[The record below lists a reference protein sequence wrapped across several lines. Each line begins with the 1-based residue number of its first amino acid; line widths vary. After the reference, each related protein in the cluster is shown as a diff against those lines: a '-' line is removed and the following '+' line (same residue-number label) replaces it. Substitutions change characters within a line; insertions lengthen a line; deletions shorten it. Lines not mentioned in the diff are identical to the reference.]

1 MFEHLVLLIFN
12 KTRLMNLI
20 FIYCKQK
27 SFYLIKSN
35 NIILTMIYLLII
47 SVGLWRGKKF
57 RRDVYYIQE
66 EKSVYYIQEKKS

>member
-12 KTRLMNLI
+12 ETRLMNLI
-20 FIYCKQK
+20 FIYCKKK

-35 NIILTMIYLLII
+35 NIILTIIYLLII
-47 SVGLWRGKKF
+47 SIELWRGKKF